1 MKATQTIYTETKA
14 QQALWLLVPAA
25 SIGVTMATYIAPGL
39 WGQRFFTLTKIWL
52 VVLPIFWRL
61 KVENKAIKIPKI
73 TTKQI
78 KFGLILGLIMSAAI
92 IITYWFIGQ
101 KFLDITEVRNQ
112 ATTAGITT
120 ASIYFLGVV
129 YWSFINSL
137 IEVSVWRGFVYRQCK
152 IFQPKLT
159 AIITSA
165 LFFTLHHIIALFFY
179 LQNPILAIV
188 SSFGVFLAGVIWS
201 ACYQKSGFWA
211 CYLSHIL
218 ADLAIAFVGWHLLF
232 F

>member
-1 MKATQTIYTETKA
+1 MKATKTIYTVTQA
-14 QQALWLLVPAA
+14 QQSLWLFVPAA

-39 WGQRFFTLTKIWL
+39 WGQTIFTVTKIWL
-52 VVLPIFWRL
+52 VILPIFWRL
-61 KVENKAIKIPKI
+61 KVENKTIKIPKI
-73 TTKQI
+73 TIKQF

-92 IITYWFIGQ
+92 VITYWFIGQ

-112 ATTAGITT
+112 ATAAGITT
-120 ASIYFLGVV
+120 ASIYLLGVI
-129 YWSFINSL
+129 YWSLINSF
-137 IEVSVWRGFVYRQCK
+137 IEESVWRGFVYRQCL
-152 IFQPKLT
+152 IFQAKLT

-179 LQNPILAIV
+179 LQNPILAII

-201 ACYQKSGFWA
+201 ACYRKSGFWA

-218 ADLAIAFVGWHLLF
+218 ADLAIGFVGWHLLF
-232 F
+232 V